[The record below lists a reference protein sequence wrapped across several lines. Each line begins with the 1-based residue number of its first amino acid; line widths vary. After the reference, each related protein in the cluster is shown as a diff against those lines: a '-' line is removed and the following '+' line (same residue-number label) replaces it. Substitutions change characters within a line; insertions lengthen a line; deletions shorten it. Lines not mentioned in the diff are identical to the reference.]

1 MHMQDEEE
9 ELDRLYSI
17 LYNLLIEPVEKY
29 LERIPS
35 NYNLVIIPHEVKY
48 KTTIL
53 IVKHEGALYVL
64 PS

>member
-9 ELDRLYSI
+9 ELDRLYRI
-17 LYNLLIEPVEKY
+17 LYNLLIEPVGKY
-29 LERIPS
+29 LARIPS

-53 IVKHEGALYVL
+53 IVKYKGALYVL

>member
-1 MHMQDEEE
+1 MHMQAEEDK
-9 ELDRLYSI
+9 LDRLYRI
-17 LYNLLIEPVEKY
+17 LYNLLIEPVEKQ
-29 LERIPS
+29 LESIPS
-35 NYNLVIIPHEVKY
+35 DYNLVIIPHEVKY

>member
-1 MHMQDEEE
+1 MLSHFPKIDYALMHMQDEEE

-35 NYNLVIIPHEVKY
+35 DYNLVIIPHEVK
-48 KTTIL
+48 
-53 IVKHEGALYVL
+53 
-64 PS
+64 